1 LTRRGGLLTFQIQ
14 ARNLSRLLKRI
25 IFLLA
30 GALAAIGPWGFAPV
44 HAQQKISF
52 VRDAEVETTI
62 RAFATP
68 LFVAAGLDPHAIR
81 VHLVND
87 PSLNAFVANGLN
99 MFINTGLLIR
109 ADDAGQV
116 IGVMAHETGHIT
128 GGHLARLRDGMAN
141 ATTEAIMAMVLGA
154 AAAVAGRPD
163 AGAAIIMGG
172 THAAERGLLRYSR
185 EMERSADQAGVNLLD
200 RTQQSAKGMMEFLDI
215 LADQELLSVG
225 RQDPYVRT
233 HPISRERVEFVRNFL
248 ASSRYTDT
256 PINPEFAEKHRRM
269 RAKLQGFIDP
279 NRALQT
285 YKETDTSVEARYAR
299 AIAYSR
305 RPDYA
310 KALPLMDQLIAERPN
325 DGYFYEVKA
334 QMVFESGKPKEAR
347 PLYQR
352 AVDLLPDDALIRID
366 LARVQLE
373 DDSPDAM
380 RAAIANLE
388 TARRVENDNTELW
401 RLLAVAYGR
410 DGQTG
415 MAALAQAERALQQRR
430 LPEARA
436 FAERAERS
444 LPAGS
449 AGSLRAQDI
458 RRAAEKPK
466 D

>member
-1 LTRRGGLLTFQIQ
+1 M
-14 ARNLSRLLKRI
+14 LKRI
-25 IFLLA
+25 ILLLA
-30 GALAAIGPWGFAPV
+30 GVLAAIGPWGLTPA
-44 HAQQKISF
+44 HAQQRLSF
-52 VRDAEVETTI
+52 IRDAEVEGTI

-68 LFVAAGLDPHAIR
+68 LFTAAGLDPNAIR

-109 ADDAGQV
+109 SENAGQV

-128 GGHLARLRDGMAN
+128 GGHLVRLRDGLAN
-141 ATTEAIMAMVLGA
+141 ATTEAILAMVLGA
-154 AAAVAGRPD
+154 AAAVAGGRPD
-163 AGAAIIMGG
+163 AGAAVILGG
-172 THAAERGLLRYSR
+172 TQIAERGLLRYTR
-185 EMERSADQAGVNLLD
+185 EMERSADQAGVNLLE
-200 RTQQSAKGMMEFLDI
+200 RSQQSARGLMEFLDI

-248 ASSRYTDT
+248 TTARYTDA
-256 PINPEFAEKHRRM
+256 PISADFAERHRRM
-269 RAKLQGFIDP
+269 RAKLLGFMDP
-279 NRALQT
+279 TRALQT
-285 YKETDTSVEARYAR
+285 YKEGDNSIEARYAR

-310 KALPLMDQLIAERPN
+310 RALPMMDQLIAERPN

-334 QMVFESGKPKEAR
+334 QMVFESGKAKEAL
-347 PLYQR
+347 PLYER
-352 AVDLLPDDALIRID
+352 AVQLLPDEPLIRID

-373 DDSPDAM
+373 SESNESI

-388 TARRVENDNTELW
+388 TARRTENDSSELW
-401 RLLAVAYGR
+401 RLLAVGYGR
-410 DGQTG
+410 DGQLG
-415 MAALAQAERALQQRR
+415 MASLAQAERALLQRR

-436 FAERAERS
+436 FAERAERG

-449 AGSLRAQDI
+449 AGALRAQDI

>member
-1 LTRRGGLLTFQIQ
+1 
-14 ARNLSRLLKRI
+14 LLKRI
-25 IFLLA
+25 ILLLA
-30 GALAAIGPWGFAPV
+30 GVLAAIGPWGLTPA
-44 HAQQKISF
+44 HAQQRLSF
-52 VRDAEVETTI
+52 IRDAEVEGTI

-68 LFVAAGLDPHAIR
+68 LFTAAGLDPNAIR

-109 ADDAGQV
+109 SENAGQV

-128 GGHLARLRDGMAN
+128 GGHLVRLRDGLAN
-141 ATTEAIMAMVLGA
+141 ATTEAILAMVLGA
-154 AAAVAGRPD
+154 AAAVAGGRPD
-163 AGAAIIMGG
+163 AGAAVILGG
-172 THAAERGLLRYSR
+172 TQIAERGLLRYTR
-185 EMERSADQAGVNLLD
+185 EMERSADQAGVNLLE
-200 RTQQSAKGMMEFLDI
+200 RSQQSARGLMEFLDI

-248 ASSRYTDT
+248 TTARYTDA
-256 PINPEFAEKHRRM
+256 PISADFAERHRRM
-269 RAKLQGFIDP
+269 RAKLLGFMDP
-279 NRALQT
+279 TRALQT
-285 YKETDTSVEARYAR
+285 YKEGDNSIEARYAR

-310 KALPLMDQLIAERPN
+310 RALPMMDQLIAERPN

-334 QMVFESGKPKEAR
+334 QMVFESGKAKEAL
-347 PLYQR
+347 PLYER
-352 AVDLLPDDALIRID
+352 AVQLLPDEPLIRID

-373 DDSPDAM
+373 SESNESI

-388 TARRVENDNTELW
+388 TARRTENDSSELW
-401 RLLAVAYGR
+401 RLLAVGYGR
-410 DGQTG
+410 DGQLG
-415 MAALAQAERALQQRR
+415 MASLAQAERALLQRR

-436 FAERAERS
+436 FAERAERG

-449 AGSLRAQDI
+449 AGALRAQDI